1 MYICNLQIVDIY
13 QNIRPPPKTPS
24 QSSSIAIAR
33 RQDTSSFFWRGPYNT
48 IYVDDDTDVDDNV
61 EVAAEVTLA
70 EVTVDVGVRAA
81 AC

>member
-1 MYICNLQIVDIY
+1 MSETYPSICLPYWSRGGQECLDV
-13 QNIRPPPKTPS
+13 
-24 QSSSIAIAR
+24 AIAR
-33 RQDTSSFFWRGPYNT
+33 RQDTSPFFWRGPYNT

>member
-33 RQDTSSFFWRGPYNT
+33 RQDTSPFFWRGPYNT
-48 IYVDDDTDVDDNV
+48 IYVDDNV